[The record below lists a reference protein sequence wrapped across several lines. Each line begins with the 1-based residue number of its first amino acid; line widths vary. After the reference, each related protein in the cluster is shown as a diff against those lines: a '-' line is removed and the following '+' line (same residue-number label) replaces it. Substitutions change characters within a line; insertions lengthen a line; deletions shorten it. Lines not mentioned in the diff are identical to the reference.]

1 MEVVAWVGLVTSW
14 LALLLILKL
23 VFMTL
28 RVLKQIRRLVEM
40 TRDAARHLAD
50 NVADSDSFAELELL
64 AAALVGA
71 VRRLPVSADDEGPLM
86 SSVSPGLRPAPP

>member
-1 MEVVAWVGLVTSW
+1 MTCW

-28 RVLKQIRRLVEM
+28 RVLKQIRRLAEM

-50 NVADSDSFAELELL
+50 NVADTSAFAELEQL
-64 AAALVGA
+64 AGALTGA
-71 VRRLPVSADDEGPLM
+71 VRRLPVSADDQAPRM
-86 SSVSPGLRPAPP
+86 SSVSPGLRAGPP

>member
-23 VFMTL
+23 VFMVL
-28 RVLKQIRRLVEM
+28 RVLKQIRRLAEM

-50 NVADSDSFAELELL
+50 NVADTSAFAELELL
-64 AAALVGA
+64 AAALPSA
-71 VRRLPVSADDEGPLM
+71 VRRLPVSEEDEAPLM
-86 SSVSPGLRPAPP
+86 SSVSPGLLPGPP